1 MSDCGATCPDLSV
14 PCDSRPHG
22 RGVAHHASGTAD
34 DGTRWSLFWW
44 LPGEAG
50 EAGEAGEVGEPP
62 AVGFVAPG
70 SPPWTPGSPRA

>member
-1 MSDCGATCPDLSV
+1 MASCGATCPDLGV

-22 RGVAHHASGTAD
+22 GGVAHHASGTAG

-50 EAGEAGEVGEPP
+50 EPP
-62 AVGFVAPG
+62 AVGFLAPG
-70 SPPWTPGSPRA
+70 SPPWVPGSPAA